1 MKKSR
6 NELMN
11 WLSKHMDFV
20 ETTENFSGAEGGIW
34 LSGENGDEYNGHTIY
49 SYYAQGKAYE
59 LGVLNEWEEKLNKW
73 GWYSQWYDCGTIM
86 LYKI

>member
-6 NELMN
+6 AEMMQ
-11 WLSKHMDFV
+11 WLINHMDFV

-59 LGVLNEWEEKLNKW
+59 LGVLNEWEAKLNKW
-73 GWYSQWYDCGTIM
+73 GWYSLSLIH
-86 LYKI
+86 I